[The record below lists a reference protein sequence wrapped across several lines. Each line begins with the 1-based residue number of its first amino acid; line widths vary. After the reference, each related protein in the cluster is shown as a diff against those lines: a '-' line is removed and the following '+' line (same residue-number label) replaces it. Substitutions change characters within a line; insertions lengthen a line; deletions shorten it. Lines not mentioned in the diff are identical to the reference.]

1 MTFHPSPGLEIGP
14 VSDVNSTDIRAA
26 IALGCRPMQCCFDAD
41 HDHVPLFYSR
51 LWPKADLRFDEWGS
65 DAHIPG
71 RHLSALLHAEAV
83 IGVPIEKQAL
93 AHHTAAAIRSYSGA
107 VMLPL
112 NCCEIGG
119 PPVNF
124 NPHNVREGFQALHAL
139 LRYRGSQQA
148 AELARQ
154 SIRTIL
160 QLWDPARGWDGGH
173 FADLGIHFRPSHSF
187 VQGLAR
193 AIGPLVKLYR
203 AGIEPALELAMML
216 KEKLVRGFFLEE
228 GRYDP
233 ERCFTHVHSVT
244 CVLSSLAQLAELL
257 VDGAL
262 MKRVEAFYDNG
273 LWELRDQLG
282 WSMEV
287 FGQEHSDHGETNNTG
302 DILET
307 ALILGR
313 WGRIDGLH
321 DAERILRGHLLPS
334 QLRDVSFVTD
344 PPNPDRLDRLHDL
357 ADRHLGAWGMP
368 APYGHLSAGRG
379 REGGLCFNLDMV
391 GGVVDSL
398 CAAYEQVTSHEEGG
412 HHVNLLFDHETEA
425 ICVES
430 PYTHDALRV
439 HLKKP
444 GPLWVR
450 MPPWLAPEDV
460 TFEGTDAAPAWTNG
474 GIVLADP
481 PLDRPLTIRF
491 PLKVQQLTV
500 SQKVH
505 IHPIRVSLKGDQ
517 VTAMDHFGMPLTF
530 FPPFP

>member
-1 MTFHPSPGLEIGP
+1 
-14 VSDVNSTDIRAA
+14 
-26 IALGCRPMQCCFDAD
+26 
-41 HDHVPLFYSR
+41 
-51 LWPKADLRFDEWGS
+51 
-65 DAHIPG
+65 
-71 RHLSALLHAEAV
+71 
-83 IGVPIEKQAL
+83 
-93 AHHTAAAIRSYSGA
+93 
-107 VMLPL
+107 MLPL

-425 ICVES
+425 IKVES
-430 PYTHDALRV
+430 NYTHKQLRV
-439 HLKKP
+439 TVKRP

-450 MPPWLAPEDV
+450 IPSWVGRDRMQVQGAAGSPRFVGSTLFVFQQPVGQPLTLDYELPTHDIVLRHRAHDIHVRLRGDAAAAMEN
-460 TFEGTDAAPAWTNG
+460 FGTDLTYF
-474 GIVLADP
+474 DP
-481 PLDRPLTIRF
+481 LPD
-491 PLKVQQLTV
+491 
-500 SQKVH
+500 
-505 IHPIRVSLKGDQ
+505 
-517 VTAMDHFGMPLTF
+517 
-530 FPPFP
+530 